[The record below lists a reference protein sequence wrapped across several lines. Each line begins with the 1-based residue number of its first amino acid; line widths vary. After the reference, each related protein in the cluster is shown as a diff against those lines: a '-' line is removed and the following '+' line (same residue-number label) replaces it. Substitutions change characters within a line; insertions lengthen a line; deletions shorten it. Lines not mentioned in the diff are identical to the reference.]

1 MKLSDWLEEPISYKE
16 ADILSW
22 GNGVCEARN
31 GGLGEE
37 YLSLG
42 LKELQRKAYHQRPD
56 ETTLSQYVL
65 SKYLLTDMLVSN

>member
-1 MKLSDWLEEPISYKE
+1 MKR
-16 ADILSW
+16 AHNLSW

-42 LKELQRKAYHQRPD
+42 LEELQRKAYHQRPD
-56 ETTLSQYVL
+56 ETTLSQCVL
-65 SKYLLTDMLVSN
+65 SKYLLIDMLASN